1 MLRSRRRADRLRM
14 IDDDDPIAGFANLF
28 DVAMVLAVALL
39 VAMELYLRVP
49 ALLDARQDV
58 TVVVQA
64 QDGSMEIV
72 TRKAE
77 TLTRYRVSQDA
88 AKGEGVRLGTAYR
101 LESGEVVY
109 VPEGGETATG
119 GAVAAPTKAAEGT
132 AASAPE

>member
-1 MLRSRRRADRLRM
+1 MSEHRSRRRADRLRSR
-14 IDDDDPIAGFANLF
+14 DDDDPIAGFANLF

-49 ALLDARQDV
+49 ALLDASQDV
-58 TVVVQA
+58 TVVVQS
-64 QDGSMEIV
+64 QDGGMEIV
-72 TRKAE
+72 TRKAQ

-109 VPEGGETATG
+109 VPESG
-119 GAVAAPTKAAEGT
+119 GT
-132 AASAPE
+132 APPGADASPAER

>member
-1 MLRSRRRADRLRM
+1 MPGPRSRRRSDRLRM

-58 TVVVQA
+58 TVVVRS

-109 VPEGGETATG
+109 VPESGDAAAPGAAEAPGKRVG
-119 GAVAAPTKAAEGT
+119 GAGP
-132 AASAPE
+132 

>member
-1 MLRSRRRADRLRM
+1 M

-109 VPEGGETATG
+109 VPES
-119 GAVAAPTKAAEGT
+119 GAPAGAGDAGARPDPGR
-132 AASAPE
+132 